1 MGLKKDTFGKTKE
14 SKTDFTLASRDAK
27 LQAEYVK
34 NQEQRNKLHEEE
46 NKLLSKKGKISAED
60 EKRLGRIQA
69 AYSKT
74 VQKQMNYM
82 Q

>member
-34 NQEQRNKLHEEE
+34 NQEQRNLRCY
-46 NKLLSKKGKISAED
+46 ISLFN
-60 EKRLGRIQA
+60 RNPYRM
-69 AYSKT
+69 
-74 VQKQMNYM
+74 V
-82 Q
+82 